1 MDNKKS
7 DKYYFG
13 KIINDIN
20 LIKEYVGN
28 STYEE
33 YVSNNL
39 LMDATMFRMI
49 QLVECVKSISET
61 FKNDH
66 PQIKWRKIVGFRNG
80 IVHEYGKTDYTI
92 VYETITK
99 SLNQLKGFLE
109 QCL

>member
-33 YVSNNL
+33 YVSNTCLSINPNPVVL
-39 LMDATMFRMI
+39 LSFEVILD
-49 QLVECVKSISET
+49 
-61 FKNDH
+61 
-66 PQIKWRKIVGFRNG
+66 
-80 IVHEYGKTDYTI
+80 
-92 VYETITK
+92 
-99 SLNQLKGFLE
+99 
-109 QCL
+109 